1 MANLTRWT
9 LNHRIAASLLTLAAA
24 MAMPHGAKAADET
37 CFKTP
42 TPVMSLGFG
51 SRYEAKS
58 VSRSDI
64 DEDSDAAVTKA
75 LKPIDQ
81 FIQNLA
87 KIVSK
92 AQKETDVTTR
102 RAYQRCVV
110 DSIYTWAKADA
121 LNDMRTFNAKL
132 SVPARIGGLAI
143 LYAESRDQV
152 PGLQDHERIV
162 EKWLQK
168 RAEETVYFFENEAT
182 KGAAR
187 NNLRAWA
194 SMAVGEVG
202 VLNRDRGLVEWSIL
216 SNKTM
221 ITNAAPDGSLPLEMN
236 RQRYALHYQ
245 LHAMTPL
252 VTSVARLCEAG
263 YGKGGA
269 DLDKLTTMARF
280 SIAAVKDP
288 KIVQKINGK
297 SQTVKPGLKNNLSA
311 IAWLE
316 PYVSLTNDLEMEKE
330 FETFRPLSNSKLGG
344 NLTALYDGQRI
355 SCTITAQ
362 N

>member
-1 MANLTRWT
+1 LANLTRWK
-9 LNHRIAASLLTLAAA
+9 LNRHLAASLLAIAAA
-24 MAMPHGAKAADET
+24 IGSTGAAEAATET
-37 CFKTP
+37 CFKAP

-51 SRYEAKS
+51 SRYEADS
-58 VSRSDI
+58 QTRSDI
-64 DEDSDAAVTKA
+64 DEESDAAVTKA

-87 KIVSK
+87 KVVSK
-92 AQKETDVTTR
+92 AGTEKDVATR

-110 DSIYTWAKADA
+110 DQIYAWAKADA

-132 SVPARIGGLAI
+132 SIPSRIGGLAI
-143 LYAESRDQV
+143 LFAEARDQV
-152 PGLQDHERIV
+152 PGLHDRERIV

-168 RAEETVYFFENEAT
+168 RAQEIVYFFENEAT
-182 KGAAR
+182 KGASR

-202 VLNRDRGLVEWSIL
+202 VLNRDRGLIEWSIL
-216 SNKTM
+216 SNNTM
-221 ITNAAPDGSLPLEMN
+221 IVNASPDGSLPLEMN

-245 LHAMTPL
+245 LHAMAPL
-252 VTSVARLCEAG
+252 VTSIARICDAG

-269 DLDKLTTMARF
+269 DLNKLTTMARF
-280 SIAAVKDP
+280 SVAAVKDP

-316 PYVSLTNDLEMEKE
+316 PYVALTNDLEIKAEYE
-330 FETFRPLSNSKLGG
+330 SLRPLSNTKLGG
-344 NLTALYDGQRI
+344 NLTKLYDGRRI
-355 SCTITAQ
+355 SCSISVQ

>member
-9 LNHRIAASLLTLAAA
+9 LNRHIAASLLAITAA
-24 MAMPHGAKAADET
+24 MTAAPKAALAEET

-51 SRYEAKS
+51 SRYEADS
-58 VSRSDI
+58 DTRSDI
-64 DEDSDAAVTKA
+64 DEESDAAVTKA

-92 AQKETDVTTR
+92 AESEKDVATR

-110 DSIYTWAKADA
+110 DSVYAWAKADA

-132 SVPARIGGLAI
+132 SIPSRIGGLAI
-143 LYAESRDQV
+143 LFAESRDQV
-152 PGLQDHERIV
+152 PGLHDRERIV

-168 RAEETVYFFENEAT
+168 RAQEIVYFFENEAT
-182 KGAAR
+182 KGASR

-194 SMAVGEVG
+194 SLAVGEVG
-202 VLNRDRGLVEWSIL
+202 ALNRDRGLIEWSIL
-216 SNKTM
+216 SNHTM
-221 ITNAAPDGSLPLEMN
+221 IANASPDGSLPLEMN

-245 LHAMTPL
+245 LHAMAPL
-252 VTSVARLCEAG
+252 VTSVARTCDAG

-269 DLDKLTTMARF
+269 DLEKLQTMARF
-280 SIAAVKDP
+280 SIAAVKNP

-316 PYVSLTNDLEMEKE
+316 PYVSLTNDLEMKSE
-330 FETFRPLSNSKLGG
+330 FASLRPMSNTKMGG
-344 NLTALYDGQRI
+344 NLTKLYGDRRI
-355 SCTITAQ
+355 SCSISAQ

>member
-1 MANLTRWT
+1 MADRTKWT
-9 LNHRIAASLLTLAAA
+9 LNRHIAASLLTMTAAFT
-24 MAMPHGAKAADET
+24 AAPAARAAEET

-51 SRYEAKS
+51 SRYEAAS
-58 VSRSDI
+58 QTRSDI
-64 DEDSDAAVTKA
+64 DEESDAAVTKA

-92 AQKETDVTTR
+92 AQNETDVTTR

-132 SVPARIGGLAI
+132 SVPSRIGGLAI

-152 PGLQDHERIV
+152 PGLHDRERII

-168 RAEETVYFFENEAT
+168 RAREIVYFFENEAT

-202 VLNRDRGLVEWSIL
+202 ILNSDRGLVEWSIL
-216 SNKTM
+216 SNDTM
-221 ITNAAPDGSLPLEMN
+221 ITNAATDGSLPLEMN

-252 VTSVARLCEAG
+252 VASVARNCEAG

-269 DLDKLTTMARF
+269 DLQKLSTLARF

-311 IAWLE
+311 LAWLE
-316 PYVSLTNDLEMEKE
+316 PYVALTNDLEMEKE
-330 FETFRPLSNSKLGG
+330 FASLRPLANSKLGG
-344 NLTALYDGQRI
+344 NQTSLYDGQRV
-355 SCTITAQ
+355 SCTITVQ